1 MKTSICN
8 ILLLTLGLSM
18 LFSCEM
24 NSEETLETQM
34 SSKKVLVVIKDRS
47 GSIQERSSDKE
58 EQRQWMKRYLH
69 DHYEPETDLVLL
81 YINSSS
87 NSSINSTR
95 FNWKYSDEKPAEEY
109 RSETD
114 QLLDESNKENNNRIQ
129 GKKLQSLLL
138 KKLFDESSAAASN
151 QTQILALIPQLDR
164 LTKSYHS
171 VSILMISD
179 MIEESSFRNFS
190 SNPPTSKSNAESMAV
205 KDAQKIRTLFQ
216 LTNNPLSKVQSISV
230 LVPARVNPESL
241 TIVPYYFEQLFAEF
255 GYKSAISWS
264 SL

>member
-8 ILLLTLGLSM
+8 IMLLVSGLSM
-18 LFSCEM
+18 ILSCEM
-24 NSEETLETQM
+24 NSNETLETPI
-34 SSKKVLVVIKDRS
+34 SSKKVLVIIKDQS

-58 EQRQWMKRYLH
+58 GQRKWMKRYLH

-87 NSSINSTR
+87 NSSINQTC
-95 FNWKYSDEKPAEEY
+95 FNWKYSDEKLVEEY

-114 QLLDESNKENNNRIQ
+114 QLLDESTKENNNRIQ
-129 GKKLQSLLL
+129 EKKLQSLLL
-138 KKLFDESSAAASN
+138 KKLFDEPSAAASN
-151 QTQILALIPQLDR
+151 QTQILALLPQLDR
-164 LTKSYHS
+164 LTKSYQT

-190 SNPPTSKSNAESMAV
+190 SNPPKTKQHAESMAF
-205 KDAQKIRTLFQ
+205 KDAEKIRTSFQ
-216 LTNNPLSKVQSISV
+216 LKTNPLSKTQSISV
-230 LVPARVNPESL
+230 LVPARINPESL
-241 TIVPYYFEQLFAEF
+241 TVVPYYFEQLFAEF
-255 GYKSAISWS
+255 GYKSTISWS